1 MKLTVLAQETF
12 QHAVAESMGNKSSIP
27 FDENMLQKIVQ
38 ETMAVLN
45 DKLDMS
51 TIFVEF
57 TGTSSEKTR

>member
-1 MKLTVLAQETF
+1 
-12 QHAVAESMGNKSSIP
+12 MGNKSSIP

-38 ETMAVLN
+38 ETMAVPWKPCLN